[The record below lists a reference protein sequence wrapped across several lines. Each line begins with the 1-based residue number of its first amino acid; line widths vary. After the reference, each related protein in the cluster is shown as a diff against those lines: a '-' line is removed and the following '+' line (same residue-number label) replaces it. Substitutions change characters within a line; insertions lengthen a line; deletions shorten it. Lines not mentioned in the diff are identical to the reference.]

1 MEFSALKGPR
11 CSKMIFLDAEKMP
24 DLSKEL
30 PRRWVF
36 YSGFLGNRLWK
47 EYWHAESLLRK

>member
-47 EYWHAESLLRK
+47 